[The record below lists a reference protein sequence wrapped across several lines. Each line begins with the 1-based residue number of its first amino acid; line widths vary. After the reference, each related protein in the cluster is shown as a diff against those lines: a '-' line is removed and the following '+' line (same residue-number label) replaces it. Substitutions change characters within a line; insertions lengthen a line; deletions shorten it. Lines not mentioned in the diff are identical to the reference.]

1 MHNIISMMFAE
12 GACFK
17 LLCCY
22 RLVYEPDQGS
32 EYWAWGSIEQVKSL
46 LKTTLSSP
54 ELLSFLIFCVNDTA
68 HSSHWLNVCIQH
80 RFFGKDVPHY
90 YRVNSQ

>member
-1 MHNIISMMFAE
+1 MESVHLVPNQE
-12 GACFK
+12 EDDDQPP
-17 LLCCY
+17 
-22 RLVYEPDQGS
+22 LVYEPDQGS